1 MGFGCQRHQLPNA
14 GMSPVAII
22 SNYPVFIA
30 TNSLPAATVG
40 TAYSATLTAGG
51 GNGPY
56 MWSITS
62 GALPP
67 GLSMDVNG
75 NITGTPT
82 TAGTYNFTVQ
92 VVDQLGGSASV
103 NVGVSL

>member
-1 MGFGCQRHQLPNA
+1 
-14 GMSPVAII
+14 
-22 SNYPVFIA
+22 
-30 TNSLPAATVG
+30 
-40 TAYSATLTAGG
+40 
-51 GNGPY
+51 
-56 MWSITS
+56 
-62 GALPP
+62 
-67 GLSMDVNG
+67 MDVNG